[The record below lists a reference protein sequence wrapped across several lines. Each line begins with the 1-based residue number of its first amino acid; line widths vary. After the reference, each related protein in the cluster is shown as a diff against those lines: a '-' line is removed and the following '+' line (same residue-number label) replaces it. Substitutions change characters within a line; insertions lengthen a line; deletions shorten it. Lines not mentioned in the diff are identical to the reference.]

1 MNRSY
6 LGRVVGVLVVAFG
19 LAFSLLSGAA
29 SAQVIDS
36 APKAQVQAAG
46 DIAYGTV
53 APGPSNSAQLGTFSA
68 CGWSSPIYR
77 HCGYNQ
83 FILVRVDFA
92 WSWDT
97 ADIWVT
103 RGETDLV
110 WRYKRQIDNAWCIQ
124 NCG

>member
-6 LGRVVGVLVVAFG
+6 FGRVVGVLVVAFG
-19 LAFSLLSGAA
+19 LAFSLLSGTA
-29 SAQVIDS
+29 SAQVHGS
-36 APKAQVQAAG
+36 VPKAQVQAG
-46 DIAYGTV
+46 DIAYGAV
-53 APGPSNSAQLGTFSA
+53 APPGPSAVAQVGTFSA

-77 HCGYNQ
+77 HCGQNQ
-83 FILVRVDFA
+83 FVLVRADFA

-110 WRYKRQIDNAWCIQ
+110 WRFGRQIDNAWCVQ